1 MLNPA
6 ELAQSL
12 LDAARAAGADQADV
26 LVATTADV
34 GVSVREGALEEAESA
49 ESVDYGLRVL
59 IGGRQACVSSSDPS
73 SDVLGELAERAVAMA
88 RVAPEDPWCGLA
100 DPADFADLSAAPDL
114 ELCDPG
120 EAPTPDALQ
129 NAALIAEQAALSVKG
144 VAQAESASAGYRRS
158 GVALATSNGFAGAYE
173 RTGHSVSA
181 SVVAGEGLGMETD
194 YDFSSRI
201 WAEDLEDPAV
211 IGERAGRRAVE
222 RLNPRKAKTGAYPVL
237 FDERVSGSLIGHVL
251 GAING
256 ASVARG
262 SSWAKDKMGERVL
275 PEGFDVTD
283 EPFRVR
289 GGGSRVF
296 DGEGMGLRRRAL
308 IADGV
313 LQGWL
318 LDTATARQLGLPAPG
333 GARRGVGS
341 PPSPGTSN
349 LSVTEGAASRADLIR
364 DMGEGLIIT
373 SLIGSSVNPT
383 TGAYSR
389 GGSGFW
395 VEGGEIVYAVNE
407 LTIAGSL
414 PDFLTRLTA
423 ANDADKSKSLIVPS
437 LMVEGLTI
445 ASG

>member
-1 MLNPA
+1 MLIPS

-12 LDAARAAGADQADV
+12 LAAARAAGADHADA
-26 LVATTADV
+26 LVATTTDV

-49 ESVDYGLRVL
+49 ESVDYGLRVI
-59 IGGRQACVSSSDPS
+59 IGRRQACVSSSDPS
-73 SDVLGELAERAVAMA
+73 PDVLTELAERAVAMA
-88 RVAPEDPWCGLA
+88 QAAPDDPWCGLA
-100 DPADFADLSAAPDL
+100 DPADFADLRNAPDL

-120 EAPTPDALQ
+120 EAPSPEALQ
-129 NAALIAEQAALSVKG
+129 RAAMAAEAAVLSVEG

-158 GVALATSNGFAGAYE
+158 GIALATSHGFSGVYE
-173 RTGHSVSA
+173 RSGHSVSA
-181 SVVAGEGLGMETD
+181 SAVAGEGLGMETD

-201 WAEDLEDPAV
+201 WAEDLVDPAE
-211 IGERAGRRAVE
+211 IGIRAGRRAVE
-222 RLNPRKAKTGAYPVL
+222 RLNPRKAKSGGFPVL

-262 SSWAKDKMGERVL
+262 SSWAKDKMGQQML
-275 PEGFDVTD
+275 PTGFDLID
-283 EPFRVR
+283 EPHRVR

-296 DGEGMGLRRRAL
+296 DGEGMGLSRRAL
-308 IADGV
+308 IADGI

-333 GARRGVGS
+333 GAQRGIGS
-341 PPSPGTSN
+341 PPAPGMSN
-349 LSVTEGAASRADLIR
+349 LSVTEGTASRADLIR

-395 VEGGEIVYAVNE
+395 VEAGEIVYAVNE
-407 LTIAGSL
+407 LTIVGAL

-423 ANDADKSKSLIVPS
+423 ANDADHSKSLIVPS